1 MHILIAILGAAAAAF
16 WAFTYFVRAA
26 NEGRE
31 AVNDVRGVIRSGR
44 WSRRV
49 SKRLVENLSDPREAA
64 AVLLFQIAAYDGAVT
79 DRQKAAIV
87 SEMRA
92 AFGADQETAEGLYA
106 FARMALGEVN
116 DAANSLKKILRPIA
130 DACTDAEKRQLVDM
144 LGKIGEVEGALTDMQ
159 RQLIVEARRILLPAP

>member
-1 MHILIAILGAAAAAF
+1 MHIVIALLGALAAAF

-31 AVNDVRGVIRSGR
+31 AVNDVRGVLRSGR
-44 WSRRV
+44 WSRKV
-49 SKRLVENLSDPREAA
+49 NKRLVENLSDPREAA
-64 AVLLFQIAAYDGAVT
+64 AVLLYQIAAYDGAVT

-87 SEMRA
+87 AEMRA
-92 AFGADQETAEGLYA
+92 AFEADEETAEGLYA
-106 FARMALGEVN
+106 FARMAAGEIN
-116 DAANSLKKILRPIA
+116 DAANSLKKILRPVA
-130 DACTDAEKRQLVDM
+130 DACTFAEKRQLVDM